1 MLQSYYKE
9 QFERKDSNRFYVY
22 IHRRLSDNK
31 PFYVGKGCGTRAWNQ
46 SSRSDYWKRVKN
58 KHGFKVDIV
67 VDNLEEQESFQVAKD
82 IILEFQYFGYPLT
95 NHTLGGEGPSGYKFT
110 ESQRSKMSLAKGGS
124 GLSRSLSKTPSKR
137 RIKDSRIYEFAN
149 LSGDSRLC
157 TRKVLQKEFGLTCR
171 DTQTIVNGSLSK
183 SWFLLE
189 DGETVSEGVARI
201 KNKNSGVNSK
211 TAATDVYTFVHKE
224 TCEVF
229 VGTRMEIVVQ
239 KGVDRI
245 SLSQVFNKNNSAQ
258 SAHGWGVLGDA
269 ETIEQCVI
277 RLKTSRSKSKSD
289 RTVYKFIHKSGMNF
303 EGTRYE
309 LAEKFNIDQNQLC
322 SLFGSKKRK
331 SVAGWSLKG

>member
-1 MLQSYYKE
+1 M
-9 QFERKDSNRFYVY
+9 
-22 IHRRLSDNK
+22 
-31 PFYVGKGCGTRAWNQ
+31 
-46 SSRSDYWKRVKN
+46 
-58 KHGFKVDIV
+58 
-67 VDNLEEQESFQVAKD
+67 
-82 IILEFQYFGYPLT
+82 
-95 NHTLGGEGPSGYKFT
+95 
-110 ESQRSKMSLAKGGS
+110 
-124 GLSRSLSKTPSKR
+124 
-137 RIKDSRIYEFAN
+137 
-149 LSGDSRLC
+149 
-157 TRKVLQKEFGLTCR
+157 
-171 DTQTIVNGSLSK
+171 
-183 SWFLLE
+183 
-189 DGETVSEGVARI
+189 
-201 KNKNSGVNSK
+201 NSK